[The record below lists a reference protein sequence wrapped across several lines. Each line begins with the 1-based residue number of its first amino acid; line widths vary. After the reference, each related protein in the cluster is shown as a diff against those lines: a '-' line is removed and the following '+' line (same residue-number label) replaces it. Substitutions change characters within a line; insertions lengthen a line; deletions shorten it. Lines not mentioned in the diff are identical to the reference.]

1 MKKVLFMLLV
11 MFALSACQ
19 SKDSYVKEFSDFV
32 DKVEMEAADYTD
44 KDWKKADLKFSDL
57 STDLYAKFEEELN
70 ADEKAEII
78 KLQATYAGLKMKAG
92 VKDAAKKVDKF
103 LDGLKEGT
111 KYENKM
117 NRNWVYSLF
126 ALWIVCSFACTQP
139 KPVANVE
146 VQKENFVFS
155 IKGTDT
161 LSLDKYELTS
171 MSPASKKPVM
181 IFAFGGGFKGGD
193 KADKGYIPYFEFL
206 ARNGF
211 VVVSTDYRTTLKN
224 LDPSKVSS
232 PMDFIAALQHAIDTA
247 VEDFYDA
254 TGFVINQSSD
264 WNIDVE
270 QIVASGSSAGAITV
284 LQAEYDLCNGH
295 ELAKRLP
302 AGFNY
307 AGVIS
312 YAGAV
317 SGVLPPHW
325 EKMPCP
331 IMLFHGDADKTV
343 PFEQAA
349 MENLGGLW
357 GSSAVAKSLENLQ
370 ASYYF
375 YKVENAGH
383 EISGLPM
390 SRNQYDIMSFLSRQ
404 VLGDENLAITTD
416 ERVPGDTIV
425 RKDFTVQD
433 YILDNLR

>member
-1 MKKVLFMLLV
+1 
-11 MFALSACQ
+11 
-19 SKDSYVKEFSDFV
+19 
-32 DKVEMEAADYTD
+32 
-44 KDWKKADLKFSDL
+44 
-57 STDLYAKFEEELN
+57 
-70 ADEKAEII
+70 
-78 KLQATYAGLKMKAG
+78 
-92 VKDAAKKVDKF
+92 
-103 LDGLKEGT
+103 
-111 KYENKM
+111 M

-139 KPVANVE
+139 KPVANVD

-161 LSLDKYELTS
+161 LSLDKYELPS
-171 MSPASKKPVM
+171 ISPASKKPVM

-295 ELAKRLP
+295 ELAK
-302 AGFNY
+302 
-307 AGVIS
+307 
-312 YAGAV
+312 
-317 SGVLPPHW
+317 
-325 EKMPCP
+325 
-331 IMLFHGDADKTV
+331 
-343 PFEQAA
+343 
-349 MENLGGLW
+349 
-357 GSSAVAKSLENLQ
+357 SLENLQ

>member
-1 MKKVLFMLLV
+1 
-11 MFALSACQ
+11 
-19 SKDSYVKEFSDFV
+19 
-32 DKVEMEAADYTD
+32 
-44 KDWKKADLKFSDL
+44 
-57 STDLYAKFEEELN
+57 
-70 ADEKAEII
+70 
-78 KLQATYAGLKMKAG
+78 
-92 VKDAAKKVDKF
+92 
-103 LDGLKEGT
+103 
-111 KYENKM
+111 M

-161 LSLDKYELTS
+161 LSLDKYELPS
-171 MSPASKKPVM
+171 ISPASKKPVM

-425 RKDFTVQD
+425 RKDFTVWVERQEKCEIVGMESAILYEAGFQD
-433 YILDNLR
+433 TVDAVIMVYAPVELRIQRAMYRDGASEEQVRARIAAQMDDEEKRRRADFTVVNDGVQLLIPQLNRIVEQLKTEKFIL

>member
-1 MKKVLFMLLV
+1 
-11 MFALSACQ
+11 
-19 SKDSYVKEFSDFV
+19 
-32 DKVEMEAADYTD
+32 
-44 KDWKKADLKFSDL
+44 
-57 STDLYAKFEEELN
+57 
-70 ADEKAEII
+70 
-78 KLQATYAGLKMKAG
+78 
-92 VKDAAKKVDKF
+92 
-103 LDGLKEGT
+103 
-111 KYENKM
+111 
-117 NRNWVYSLF
+117 
-126 ALWIVCSFACTQP
+126 
-139 KPVANVE
+139 
-146 VQKENFVFS
+146 
-155 IKGTDT
+155 
-161 LSLDKYELTS
+161 
-171 MSPASKKPVM
+171 
-181 IFAFGGGFKGGD
+181 
-193 KADKGYIPYFEFL
+193 
-206 ARNGF
+206 
-211 VVVSTDYRTTLKN
+211 
-224 LDPSKVSS
+224 
-232 PMDFIAALQHAIDTA
+232 MDFIAALQHAIDTA

-331 IMLFHGDADKTV
+331 IMLFHGDA
-343 PFEQAA
+343 
-349 MENLGGLW
+349 

>member
-1 MKKVLFMLLV
+1 
-11 MFALSACQ
+11 
-19 SKDSYVKEFSDFV
+19 
-32 DKVEMEAADYTD
+32 
-44 KDWKKADLKFSDL
+44 
-57 STDLYAKFEEELN
+57 
-70 ADEKAEII
+70 
-78 KLQATYAGLKMKAG
+78 
-92 VKDAAKKVDKF
+92 
-103 LDGLKEGT
+103 
-111 KYENKM
+111 M

-161 LSLDKYELTS
+161 LSLDKYELPS
-171 MSPASKKPVM
+171 ISPTSKKPVM

>member
-1 MKKVLFMLLV
+1 
-11 MFALSACQ
+11 
-19 SKDSYVKEFSDFV
+19 
-32 DKVEMEAADYTD
+32 
-44 KDWKKADLKFSDL
+44 
-57 STDLYAKFEEELN
+57 
-70 ADEKAEII
+70 
-78 KLQATYAGLKMKAG
+78 
-92 VKDAAKKVDKF
+92 
-103 LDGLKEGT
+103 
-111 KYENKM
+111 
-117 NRNWVYSLF
+117 
-126 ALWIVCSFACTQP
+126 
-139 KPVANVE
+139 
-146 VQKENFVFS
+146 
-155 IKGTDT
+155 
-161 LSLDKYELTS
+161 
-171 MSPASKKPVM
+171 
-181 IFAFGGGFKGGD
+181 
-193 KADKGYIPYFEFL
+193 
-206 ARNGF
+206 
-211 VVVSTDYRTTLKN
+211 
-224 LDPSKVSS
+224 
-232 PMDFIAALQHAIDTA
+232 MDFIAALQHAIDTA

-390 SRNQYDIMSFLSRQ
+390 SRNQYVCAPFI
-404 VLGDENLAITTD
+404 
-416 ERVPGDTIV
+416 
-425 RKDFTVQD
+425 
-433 YILDNLR
+433 